1 MCCLFGTKVDATGAG
16 LLFLPQ
22 AGVTTCRWPHVRVP
36 AARKGEAK
44 YKIEKEKEKEMG
56 ERERKRDGERVVAAA
71 ETRFY
76 PVGFDVGTRVFGI
89 GLDVQERQR
98 KCTAL
103 DRSTPSRLPCGL
115 PYNRPPKAGAAST
128 SGSSQL
134 GPGKSSIPA
143 RWNTLAK
150 PRSDLRW

>member
-1 MCCLFGTKVDATGAG
+1 M
-16 LLFLPQ
+16 
-22 AGVTTCRWPHVRVP
+22 
-36 AARKGEAK
+36 
-44 YKIEKEKEKEMG
+44 
-56 ERERKRDGERVVAAA
+56 AAA

-115 PYNRPPKAGAAST
+115 PYNRPPKAGAASAG
-128 SGSSQL
+128 GSSQL
-134 GPGKSSIPA
+134 GPGKSSVPA
-143 RWNTLAK
+143 RWNTLLSQGPIHDGDFLAFRPRK
-150 PRSDLRW
+150 PSEDHSFYLLLFSAIFHHSVSIIFNRITCGLLFYQTEFEAENV